1 MSTID
6 KAEANGS
13 ANANA
18 NANATTA
25 PFAIGKTTKIGRIFA
40 DALGDTD
47 RVVVPMDQVEN
58 LVKKVQALQ
67 IEGMSTI
74 PVAYAGGSF
83 AALKSSGATHCI
95 VGFLAKRYGKANS
108 YICLVAVPFF
118 STEDIL
124 GAGEIGS
131 QWLEK
136 TVEAKFAAMGWNPLR
151 GIESTADIPAA
162 SQLIP
167 INLMEYLVTSNRS
180 IPGMDLLQKLWPMVR
195 ELIAEEHPDIAV
207 HLPKYNKTN
216 IETVSK
222 ALRSKAWA
230 EEHTPELEQYGIWE
244 YLVIPSL
251 TKDEM
256 IDRLNSLLQQQAE
269 QDATDDDGNVGEV
282 GDYETYTAD
291 AIKDWAANRETTV
304 IEATRTVEPKDFSAL
319 AAFQASF
326 G

>member
-1 MSTID
+1 MATNN
-6 KAEANGS
+6 EAANES
-13 ANANA
+13 ANEVAN
-18 NANATTA
+18 TSVR
-25 PFAIGKTTKIGRIFA
+25 PFTVGKTTKVGRLFA

-47 RVVVPMDQVEN
+47 RVVVLMDQVES

-67 IEGMSTI
+67 IEGMETI

-83 AALKSSGATHCI
+83 ATLESSGATHCV
-95 VGFLAKRYGKANS
+95 VGFLAKRHGKANS

-118 STEDIL
+118 SVEDIL

-151 GIESTADIPAA
+151 SIESPADIPAA

-195 ELIAEEHPDIAV
+195 ALIAEEHPDIAV
-207 HLPKYNKTN
+207 HLPKSNKTG

-256 IDRLNSLLQQQAE
+256 IDSLNSLLQQQAE
-269 QDATDDDGNVGEV
+269 LDATDDDGNVGDV

-304 IEATRTVEPKDFSAL
+304 IEATRTAEPKDFSAL
-319 AAFQASF
+319 AAFKASF
-326 G
+326 GE